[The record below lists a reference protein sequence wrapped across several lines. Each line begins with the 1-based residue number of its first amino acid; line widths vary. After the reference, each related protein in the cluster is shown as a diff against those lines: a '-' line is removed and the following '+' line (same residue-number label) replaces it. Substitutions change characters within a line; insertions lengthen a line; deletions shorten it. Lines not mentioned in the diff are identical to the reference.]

1 MVKNNKGG
9 NKCKK
14 GKNSVA
20 TSTKI
25 MEAED
30 GQYYGIVQK
39 IVGNSVAQVKYYKP
53 GVGVKT
59 INGIMRKSLKKKRM
73 FVNPDKYIIISLR
86 EFETDKCDI
95 IHVYRDTE
103 LSYVKR
109 HFMDPSLEN
118 PGGKSNPEDME
129 FVEMYEEEE
138 KVETKPKK
146 TTNTSRIVTNY
157 DLIPGYESSEGEE
170 YEED

>member
-1 MVKNNKGG
+1 MVKNKKGG

-20 TSTKI
+20 TSNKV
-25 MEAED
+25 MEAEE

-39 IVGNSVAQVKYYKP
+39 IVGNSVAQVKYFVP

-73 FVNPDKYIIISLR
+73 YVNPDKYIIISLR
-86 EFETDKCDI
+86 DFETDKCDI

-103 LSYVKR
+103 MNYVKR
-109 HFMDPSLEN
+109 RLLHPNLEN
-118 PGGKSNPEDME
+118 PGGKSNHGDLEFIDMC
-129 FVEMYEEEE
+129 EEEE
-138 KVETKPKK
+138 VEVKPQKK
-146 TTNTSRIVTNY
+146 MNSSRTVSNY
-157 DLIPGYESSEGEE
+157 DLIPGYESSEEE
-170 YEED
+170 EED